1 MAIIK
6 TTSSNISPNCIR
18 INSKIISINRNLPIF
33 QNLRCITIPI
43 LPRNPVLLITKPRS
57 TSGITTILAVW
68 TTVTTRYFIVIEHHL
83 RIMSKRY
90 RPIATGI
97 SRCPT
102 VCLRRG
108 RCRAGGRWGIRGN
121 PTSWIKWYK
130 GLLCILWT
138 SSLQGWS
145 RLNVWRLFRSNLKLS
160 CRMSTTGWN
169 SSELIWLELWVR
181 IWEVWRIN
189 WCRWSNKLSRSQKE
203 QWGNICRW
211 KNKNWGRI
219 CWG

>member
-18 INSKIISINRNLPIF
+18 INSKITSINRNLPIF

-43 LPRNPVLLITKPRS
+43 LPRNPVLLITRPRYI
-57 TSGITTILAVW
+57 SGTTTILAIW
-68 TTVTTRYFIVIEHHL
+68 TTVTTRYFIVIEHHR

-121 PTSWIKWYK
+121 PISWIKWSR
-130 GLLCILWT
+130 GLLCIRWT

-145 RLNVWRLFRSNLKLS
+145 RLNVWRLFRSNWKQS
-160 CRMSTTGWN
+160 CRMLTTGWN
-169 SSELIWLELWVR
+169 SSELIWLEL
-181 IWEVWRIN
+181 
-189 WCRWSNKLSRSQKE
+189 
-203 QWGNICRW
+203 
-211 KNKNWGRI
+211 
-219 CWG
+219 